1 MFNNLV
7 KSATKKM
14 NRKQEK
20 LDLTKGKINLLL
32 SSWREVILQLG
43 AKPPWKLGFIFP
55 QRLGDGGVRYLP

>member
-32 SSWREVILQLG
+32 SSWR
-43 AKPPWKLGFIFP
+43 
-55 QRLGDGGVRYLP
+55 